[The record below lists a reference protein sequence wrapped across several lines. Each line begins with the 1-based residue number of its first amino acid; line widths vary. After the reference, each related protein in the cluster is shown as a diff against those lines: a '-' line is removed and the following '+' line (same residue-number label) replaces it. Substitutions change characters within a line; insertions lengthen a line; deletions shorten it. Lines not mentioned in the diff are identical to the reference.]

1 MHALIVVESCFGN
14 TSRIAAA
21 IADGL
26 RSAGAEVTVTD
37 AASGPVADG
46 HDLVCVGAPTHN
58 LGLPSARS
66 RDEAARSRDE
76 AARRGAKVPTTG
88 VAEWLAGDPRLA
100 GVRTAAFDTALPS
113 AFSGSAAKRIARR
126 LRAAHA
132 SVEGRESFT
141 VAGSPVDLAA
151 GELDRA
157 RAWGATLA
165 S

>member
-14 TSRIAAA
+14 TFRIAEA

-26 RSAGAEVTVTD
+26 RSAGAEVTVTE
-37 AASGPVADG
+37 AAADPVVDG

-58 LGLPSARS
+58 MGLPSDRS
-66 RDEAARSRDE
+66 RAQASQ
-76 AARRGAKVPTTG
+76 RGATVPTTG
-88 VAEWLAGDPRLA
+88 VAEWLAADPRLA

-113 AFSGSAAKRIARR
+113 AFSGSAAKQIARR
-126 LRAAHA
+126 LRAARA

-141 VAGSPVDLAA
+141 VGGSPVDLAA

-157 RAWGATLA
+157 RAWGATLI

>member
-37 AASGPVADG
+37 AASGPTADG

-58 LGLPSARS
+58 LGLPS
-66 RDEAARSRDE
+66 ARSRDE

>member
-14 TSRIAAA
+14 TSRIATA

-66 RDEAARSRDE
+66 RDA